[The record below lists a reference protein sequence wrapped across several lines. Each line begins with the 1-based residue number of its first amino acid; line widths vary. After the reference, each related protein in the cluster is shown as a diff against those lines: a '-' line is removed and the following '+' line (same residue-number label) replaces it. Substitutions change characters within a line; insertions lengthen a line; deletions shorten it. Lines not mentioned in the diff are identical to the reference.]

1 MLAENK
7 SIVRDGSSTQNRLRA
22 PHHWE
27 IDIMRMQL
35 TTGSAI
41 ESVVTLAA
49 AAMMTLA
56 AFAMVD
62 DVVPSNAGPATLAA
76 CRAGPGANG

>member
-7 SIVRDGSSTQNRLRA
+7 SIVRDGSGTYTGPRVPIVS
-22 PHHWE
+22 E

-35 TTGSAI
+35 TTGSAV

-62 DVVPSNAGPATLAA
+62 DVVPSNGGPATLAA